1 MPNDLHLS
9 DRTTTLS
16 YMDDKGLMKIRIGKA
31 FLEEVKIRSG
41 GNTDERAQVLTA
53 LLLRATQ
60 TKTGVSVEVDETE
73 LNHLIDECE
82 WYVYNNSPEDSSDDR
97 KNFNNLCNQLKAFN
111 KAKQ

>member
-1 MPNDLHLS
+1 
-9 DRTTTLS
+9 
-16 YMDDKGLMKIRIGKA
+16 MKVRIGKA

-60 TKTGVSVEVDETE
+60 IKTGVSVDVDETE

-82 WYVYNNSPEDSSDDR
+82 WYVYNNTPEDSYDDR
-97 KNFNNLCNQLKAFN
+97 KNFNNLRNQLKSFQ
-111 KAKQ
+111 KIKTGTPK